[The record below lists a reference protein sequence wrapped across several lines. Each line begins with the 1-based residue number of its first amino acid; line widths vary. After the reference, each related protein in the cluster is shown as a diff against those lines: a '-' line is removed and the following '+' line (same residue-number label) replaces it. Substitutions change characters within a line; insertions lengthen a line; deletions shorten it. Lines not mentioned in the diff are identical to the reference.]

1 MRLEGIRN
9 TLNYAANR
17 IRYLA
22 PVPAGSRLRGR
33 ILIAAVKDA
42 PPDGSQNQ
50 GQNPLPCHPSVTPGR
65 HGAQSSLAKSMAL
78 RPWPAI
84 NDQAPL
90 NVLIFNQAAPEFLEG
105 RFVAHLLGIMRQIPS
120 GSARMPDNARRDQ
133 CSIRTKWRLDCPH
146 G

>member
-33 ILIAAVKDA
+33 IIIAAVKDA

-65 HGAQSSLAKSMAL
+65 QWRPIISSKINGFASMA
-78 RPWPAI
+78 RYP
-84 NDQAPL
+84 
-90 NVLIFNQAAPEFLEG
+90 
-105 RFVAHLLGIMRQIPS
+105 
-120 GSARMPDNARRDQ
+120 
-133 CSIRTKWRLDCPH
+133 
-146 G
+146 